1 MPPLAQIKFSWSKR
15 HSPKN
20 LKRNV
25 DSTEKAID
33 TKIDKIIVETA
44 EELIA
49 IVRESWSSVAPS
61 KPGDSPAVRTGN
73 LDETVEKSRGYGRDA
88 LGRFAT
94 KANRK
99 SIRLTFDTRK
109 GGGDRVR
116 RGKGNR
122 LYSGYLEEGT
132 EKMAAR
138 PFLDP
143 AVSKI
148 KEKFPGIVI
157 SVGIDLDIKPV

>member
-1 MPPLAQIKFSWSKR
+1 MPPLAQIKFSWSKQ
-15 HSPKN
+15 HSPNK

-25 DSTEKAID
+25 DLAEKAID
-33 TKIDKIIVETA
+33 AKIDKIIINAA

-49 IVRESWSSVAPS
+49 IIRSNWSSSSPS
-61 KPGDSPAVRTGN
+61 KPYDAPAIRTGN
-73 LDETVEKSRGYGRDA
+73 LDETVERSRGYGRDS

-116 RGKGNR
+116 KGEGNR

-132 EKMAAR
+132 NKMSPR
-138 PFLDP
+138 PYLDP
-143 AVSKI
+143 AI
-148 KEKFPGIVI
+148 KELRLKFPGIAVAA
-157 SVGIDLDIKPV
+157 GITIDIKPV